1 MPKNEIDYSNT
12 IIYKITCK
20 DTNIK
25 DVYVGHT
32 TNFVQRKHTHKQTCI
47 NSNSDNY
54 KCKLY
59 STIRDNGG
67 WQNWTMEII
76 NFCNCKD
83 HYEARKKEQEYFISL
98 GATLNSI
105 EPLPKPKVIVEPVKK
120 EIYVCNICN
129 VKCSDSKTFEKHNAT
144 NKHLKYSSSEQNN
157 SPNSPKKFVCELC
170 QYSCCKKSDMD
181 KHFSSQKHICNK
193 QTENG
198 NIIFAKPELVC
209 KMCNKS
215 YKSRVGLWRHTK
227 TCVGAN
233 GANSAN
239 NAAPDAN
246 NAAPD
251 AINAT
256 PDANLI
262 TFLFKENADFKNM
275 ILEVVKSNTDLH
287 KQQSELQKQNSELQK
302 QVLEVCK
309 NTSNININQTNSN
322 NKTFNLQFFL
332 NEQCKDAMNISDF
345 VNSFDLQLSD
355 LESVGD
361 LGYVEGMTKIFLDKL
376 NTMDIYKR
384 PIHCSD
390 TKREILYVKDEDKWE
405 KEKRSNPKLR
415 DAIKHLSFKNM
426 KLTNLWSNT
435 YPESKNNESRLNDV
449 YMKLV
454 LQSTGGSGEIV
465 ESENKIIRRIAK
477 EVFIDKNSIKL

>member
-1 MPKNEIDYSNT
+1 METDLMPTRAEK
-12 IIYKITCK
+12 
-20 DTNIK
+20 
-25 DVYVGHT
+25 
-32 TNFVQRKHTHKQTCI
+32 
-47 NSNSDNY
+47 
-54 KCKLY
+54 
-59 STIRDNGG
+59 
-67 WQNWTMEII
+67 
-76 NFCNCKD
+76 
-83 HYEARKKEQEYFISL
+83 
-98 GATLNSI
+98 
-105 EPLPKPKVIVEPVKK
+105 
-120 EIYVCNICN
+120 YVCNLCDF
-129 VKCSDSKTFEKHNAT
+129 KCSKNSNYLNHLNTRKHLANTQELLGDVKNAT
-144 NKHLKYSSSEQNN
+144 YNCST
-157 SPNSPKKFVCELC
+157 CT
-170 QYSCCKKSDMD
+170 
-181 KHFSSQKHICNK
+181 K
-193 QTENG
+193 Q
-198 NIIFAKPELVC
+198 
-209 KMCNKS
+209 
-215 YKSRVGLWRHTK
+215 YKSRNGLWKHSK
-227 TCVGAN
+227 TCI
-233 GANSAN
+233 SIEKL
-239 NAAPDAN
+239 NAANDYTIQ
-246 NAAPD
+246 
-251 AINAT
+251 AILSDNEQ
-256 PDANLI
+256 
-262 TFLFKENADFKNM
+262 FKKLMMEM
-275 ILEVVKSNTDLH
+275 VKSNTELQ
-287 KQQSELQKQNSELQK
+287 KQQSELQKQNCELQK

-309 NTSNININQTNSN
+309 NTSNININQTNSH
-322 NKTFNLQFFL
+322 NKTFNMQFFL

-345 VNSFDLQLSD
+345 VDSFDLQLSD

>member
-1 MPKNEIDYSNT
+1 MPKTEIDYTNT
-12 IIYKITCK
+12 IIYKIICK
-20 DTNIK
+20 DANIN

-32 TNFVQRKHTHKQTCI
+32 TNFVQRKHAHKQSCI
-47 NSNSDNY
+47 DTKSNNY

-59 STIRDNGG
+59 EVIRANGG
-67 WQNWTMEII
+67 WTNWKMEII
-76 NFCNCKD
+76 NFFECKD

-105 EPLPKPKVIVEPVKK
+105 EPLPKQKVHTVKPIEK
-120 EIYVCNICN
+120 EIFLCRVCNIQYTSI
-129 VKCSDSKTFEKHNAT
+129 KDFEKHNKT
-144 NKHLKYSSSEQNN
+144 K
-157 SPNSPKKFVCELC
+157 
-170 QYSCCKKSDMD
+170 
-181 KHFSSQKHICNK
+181 KHIKKINENPNDIAVSALSAPKFECKSCHTVCSRKNDWDRHILTRK
-193 QTENG
+193 HIDSVNG
-198 NIIFAKPELVC
+198 NPMEIAIPQEKVTCKCGKEYANKSGLWKHAKVC
-209 KMCNKS
+209 KGVDDDSLKITSQSLDTSSNEIK
-215 YKSRVGLWRHTK
+215 VLT
-227 TCVGAN
+227 
-233 GANSAN
+233 
-239 NAAPDAN
+239 
-246 NAAPD
+246 
-251 AINAT
+251 
-256 PDANLI
+256 NL
-262 TFLFKENADFKNM
+262 M
-275 ILEVVKSNTDLH
+275 IEMVKSNTDL
-287 KQQSELQKQNSELQK
+287 QKQHNDLQM
-302 QVLEVCK
+302 QMLEVCK
-309 NTSNININQTNSN
+309 NSSITNNINTNNSH

-390 TKREILYVKDEDKWE
+390 TKREILYIKDEDKWE
-405 KEKRSNPKLR
+405 KEKRNNPKLR

-465 ESENKIIRRIAK
+465 ESENKIIRKIAK
-477 EVFIDKNSIKL
+477 EIFIDKNSIK